1 MLSLNRHEVIGHL
14 GADPELTYTPTNRP
28 VAKFSVCTNRRWK
41 DSQGNVREKA
51 QWHRIVVWGQRA
63 EMVAKYLRKGAYVRV
78 VGESETNE
86 YTDRE
91 DIKRWSTQIN
101 AQSVDFLER
110 RDDATQN
117 LPDAAPEDTAAP
129 AGDDIPL

>member
-1 MLSLNRHEVIGHL
+1 
-14 GADPELTYTPTNRP
+14 
-28 VAKFSVCTNRRWK
+28 
-41 DSQGNVREKA
+41 
-51 QWHRIVVWGQRA
+51 VWGQRA

-91 DIKRWSTQIN
+91 SIKRWSTQIN
-101 AQSVDFLER
+101 AQSVDFLEP
-110 RDDATQN
+110 RDDADQD
-117 LPDAAPEDTAAP
+117 LPDAAPEETGAP